1 MIDVAPVE
9 ISATAAGTTAAVA
22 PVYRYLMRQPEHW
35 LRQAFFV
42 GRPKLPV
49 SRVVGAM
56 HANGSSLEEI
66 ARDWALPIA
75 AVEEALDYCRRF
87 RDVIEA
93 DADDELALSEELV
106 RQRSAVS

>member
-1 MIDVAPVE
+1 MSDLVPME
-9 ISATAAGTTAAVA
+9 IPATAAGTTETVT
-22 PVYRYLMRQPEHW
+22 PVYRYLMRQPDHW

-49 SRVVGAM
+49 SRVVEAM
-56 HANGSSLEEI
+56 HANGHSLEET
-66 ARDWALPIA
+66 ARNWALPIA

-93 DADDELALSEELV
+93 DVDDELTLSEELA
-106 RQRSAVS
+106 RQRSAIS